1 MVSRKKERMMV
12 PGVGIEPTT
21 LSSSGLRSTTELPRR
36 LENSASMVPLLKILS
51 TNTVINTAIR
61 QALHETV

>member
-1 MVSRKKERMMV
+1 MILLRSTSYKGQACRTKPWRSMV

-36 LENSASMVPLLKILS
+36 IFQDKKELLRL
-51 TNTVINTAIR
+51 
-61 QALHETV
+61 